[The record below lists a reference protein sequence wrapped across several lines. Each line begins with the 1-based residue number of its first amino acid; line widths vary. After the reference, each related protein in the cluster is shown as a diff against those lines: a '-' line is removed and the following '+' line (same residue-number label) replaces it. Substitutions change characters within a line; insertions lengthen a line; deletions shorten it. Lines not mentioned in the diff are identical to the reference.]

1 MTSPIP
7 PGAVSA
13 FAAAPAPKSGGER
26 TRLTEAAQQF
36 EAIFLR
42 QILAAARSTDFGGDD
57 LFGGQGDETFREM
70 RDAQFAEI
78 ASESGT
84 LGLAARIEAQLAR
97 HLKTGG

>member
-1 MTSPIP
+1 MITPVP
-7 PGAVSA
+7 PGTVSA
-13 FAAAPAPKSGGER
+13 FATASPGGGER
-26 TRLTEAAQQF
+26 TPLTEAAQQF

-42 QILAAARSTDFGGDD
+42 QMLAAARSTDFGGDD
-57 LFGGQGDETFREM
+57 LFGGAGDETFREM

-97 HLKTGG
+97 HIEAGR

>member
-1 MTSPIP
+1 MIAPVA

-13 FAAAPAPKSGGER
+13 FASPPAGGSER
-26 TRLTEAAQQF
+26 ERLTQAAQQF

-42 QILAAARSTDFGGDD
+42 QMLAAARSTDFGGDD
-57 LFGGQGDETFREM
+57 LFGGQGEETFREM
-70 RDAQFAEI
+70 RDSQFARI

-97 HLKTGG
+97 HLEAKA

>member
-13 FAAAPAPKSGGER
+13 FAAAPTPKSGGER

-57 LFGGQGDETFREM
+57 LFGGAGDETFREM

-97 HLKTGG
+97 HIEAGR